1 MNKNCGKICSS
12 QEFTS
17 HTGRSPKHILSHVS
31 LMTQVLGPKFVLR
44 LQSEKLGKHTERCSN
59 LCTQI

>member
-44 LQSEKLGKHTERCSN
+44 
-59 LCTQI
+59 